1 MRFAALFALFS
12 ASLFAD
18 PTIKATITP
27 GPWIMCDSFPN
38 FCLMQAPG
46 LETWIVTVQTDAP
59 AEISAFSA
67 QITYVLADGTSSVRT
82 FAFQRDE
89 RPYGTDQAGKPII
102 YTMAFVPLGKVQTP
116 SMIVTGLKSAGLTAS
131 VAAK

>member
-12 ASLFAD
+12 ASLCAD

-46 LETWIVTVQTDAP
+46 LEAWIVTVQTDAP
-59 AEISAFSA
+59 AEITAFSA
-67 QITYVLADGTSSVRT
+67 TINYSLLDGTSGVKT
-82 FAFQRDE
+82 IVFQRND
-89 RPYGTDQAGKPII
+89 RAFGIDQNGRPII
-102 YTMAFVPLGKVQTP
+102 STTEFVPLGRVKVASMNVTALKPTP
-116 SMIVTGLKSAGLTAS
+116 LS
-131 VAAK
+131 VSTDH